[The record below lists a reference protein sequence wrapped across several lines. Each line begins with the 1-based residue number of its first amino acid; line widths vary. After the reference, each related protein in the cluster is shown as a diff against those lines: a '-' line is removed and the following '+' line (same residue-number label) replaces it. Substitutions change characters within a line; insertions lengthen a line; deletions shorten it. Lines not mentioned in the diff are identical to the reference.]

1 MDPRN
6 HPTVRRGTSWWR
18 RRSWA
23 LAILLTG
30 IGILLLRDP
39 TGWSIIGVV
48 ACTAGAGLTIYFGER
63 MIKGLRHAYRYKTDE
78 PLP

>member
-1 MDPRN
+1 M
-6 HPTVRRGTSWWR
+6 RRGTSWWR

-48 ACTAGAGLTIYFGER
+48 ACTAGAGLSIYVGEVFVKR
-63 MIKGLRHAYRYKTDE
+63 LRHEYRYKVDE
-78 PLP
+78 PFP

>member
-39 TGWSIIGVV
+39 TGWSIIGAV
-48 ACTAGAGLTIYFGER
+48 ACTAGAGLTIYLGER
-63 MIKGLRHAYRYKTDE
+63 MVKGLRHEYRYKTDE